1 MELRVNLTTTKMNF
15 ALRKEEK
22 KRNPFGRLEKSSRG
36 QRKIPVWHLS
46 KEEMAAGSIRSNRRH
61 GSNHFVFGTRP
72 APFEFRGERVATL
85 GVASPVQ
92 VFSSSSLVSS
102 KLMLPGCDHGLL
114 FYNDVI
120 MVCFFLLADLVAFF
134 FFWFFLFVFFLAKR
148 LLLGACFPCRAIIYS
163 ISLSPTLFSLLNG
176 RCYQLFLFIRVD
188 GSYLWASRFVT
199 PGGGSCFFFYSFFFL
214 VWSAREKKNR
224 NKNLLLSVP
233 LRSEP
238 NKKKHTGENTLLRE
252 NGFKKKKEIFVLA
265 FDRQFHYS
273 RRLICRPDLPRGIFF
288 FCCCWC
294 CRLHSDLPGF
304 YRVSTGVSF
313 QSMAIFHKWSPTSHW
328 ISLST
333 FALGRRKSERWWR
346 RWRRN
351 GRGKRRR
358 RRRRGGERGGGK

>member
-1 MELRVNLTTTKMNF
+1 MLSIIFIHSSGRVV
-15 ALRKEEK
+15 
-22 KRNPFGRLEKSSRG
+22 S
-36 QRKIPVWHLS
+36 
-46 KEEMAAGSIRSNRRH
+46 
-61 GSNHFVFGTRP
+61 
-72 APFEFRGERVATL
+72 L
-85 GVASPVQ
+85 G
-92 VFSSSSLVSS
+92 FT
-102 KLMLPGCDHGLL
+102 
-114 FYNDVI
+114 
-120 MVCFFLLADLVAFF
+120 VCYTWRWFL
-134 FFWFFLFVFFLAKR
+134 
-148 LLLGACFPCRAIIYS
+148 
-163 ISLSPTLFSLLNG
+163 
-176 RCYQLFLFIRVD
+176 
-188 GSYLWASRFVT
+188 
-199 PGGGSCFFFYSFFFL
+199 FFFYSFFFWFGRL
-214 VWSAREKKNR
+214 VKKKIETRTCSFPFHWGANQTKKN
-224 NKNLLLSVP
+224 
-233 LRSEP
+233 
-238 NKKKHTGENTLLRE
+238 TLEKILYC
-252 NGFKKKKEIFVLA
+252 GKMGLKKKKEIFVLA

>member
-1 MELRVNLTTTKMNF
+1 MLSIIFIHSSGRVVSLGFTVCYTWRWF
-15 ALRKEEK
+15 LFFFLFIFFFGLVGSWK
-22 KRNPFGRLEKSSRG
+22 KKSK
-36 QRKIPVWHLS
+36 Q
-46 KEEMAAGSIRSNRRH
+46 E
-61 GSNHFVFGTRP
+61 P
-72 APFEFRGERVATL
+72 APFRSIEERTK
-85 GVASPVQ
+85 Q
-92 VFSSSSLVSS
+92 
-102 KLMLPGCDHGLL
+102 
-114 FYNDVI
+114 
-120 MVCFFLLADLVAFF
+120 
-134 FFWFFLFVFFLAKR
+134 
-148 LLLGACFPCRAIIYS
+148 
-163 ISLSPTLFSLLNG
+163 
-176 RCYQLFLFIRVD
+176 
-188 GSYLWASRFVT
+188 
-199 PGGGSCFFFYSFFFL
+199 
-214 VWSAREKKNR
+214 
-224 NKNLLLSVP
+224 
-233 LRSEP
+233 
-238 NKKKHTGENTLLRE
+238 KKHTGENTLLRE